1 VDATILRYAGGMT
14 SSVHVP
20 APHLNAW
27 KALLRAH
34 VTAVGRIENKLVQ
47 SGNIPLVEYDVLLE
61 LNHSPEGR
69 LRMADLA
76 ERVVLSRSGLTR
88 LVDRLEKLGYLRREA
103 TVADRR
109 GMEAVLTE
117 TGRTALKA
125 AWPVYAEGITEF
137 FARYLSKDEAAQLS
151 ELLNRVSSVVEL
163 RI

>member
-1 VDATILRYAGGMT
+1 
-14 SSVHVP
+14 
-20 APHLNAW
+20 
-27 KALLRAH
+27 
-34 VTAVGRIENKLVQ
+34 
-47 SGNIPLVEYDVLLE
+47 
-61 LNHSPEGR
+61 
-69 LRMADLA
+69 MADLA

-137 FARYLSKDEAAQLS
+137 FARYLNKDEAAQLS
-151 ELLNRVSSVVEL
+151 DLLGRVSSVVEL